1 MEANFLFGWK
11 RSWSDQ
17 GLELLPDR
25 AEGFIVLHEL
35 GIHLGELFEHI
46 RMGHEEFALLDESAH
61 DMDAHFHGF
70 GAAQHIGGHE
80 GLVLGEGVGAGLGK
94 LEAGEVVA
102 ICDHLFFLLQGKLKD
117 EVGGESLSVA
127 LDLFVEAFGRHA
139 VDGGEVG
146 VQYNLVPPDGEDE
159 RIESGWV
166 ARKVSSL

>member
-1 MEANFLFGWK
+1 MESDLLFGWK
-11 RSWSDQ
+11 RSWSEQ
-17 GLELLPDR
+17 RLEFLPDR
-25 AEGFIVLHEL
+25 AEGFVVLHEF

-61 DMDAHFHGF
+61 DMDAHFHGIR
-70 GAAQHIGGHE
+70 AAQHIGGHE
-80 GLVLGEGVGAGLGK
+80 SSVLGEGVGAGLGK

-102 ICDHLFFLLQGKLKD
+102 ICDHISLLVRGKLKY

-127 LDLFVEAFGRHA
+127 LRLFVEALGRHA

-146 VQYNLVPPDGEDE
+146 VQYNFLSSNAENE

-166 ARKVSSL
+166 R